1 MNKHRLQQTL
11 GVRAKNYSDEEQELF
26 LQAASFFA
34 EFATDPKIFAEVE
47 RRTKQYKDKNERK
60 I

>member
-11 GVRAKNYSDEEQELF
+11 GVKTDNYSDSEQELF

-34 EFATDPKIFAEVE
+34 EFATDPKIFSEVE
-47 RRTKQYKDKNERK
+47 KRWKERRKTMNEK
-60 I
+60 

>member
-11 GVRAKNYSDEEQELF
+11 GIKAENYSEEELELF

-34 EFATDPKIFAEVE
+34 EFATDPKIFSEVE
-47 RRTKQYKDKNERK
+47 RRVKENKHKNER
-60 I
+60 

>member
-11 GVRAKNYSDEEQELF
+11 GKGTENYSENEQELF

-47 RRTKQYKDKNERK
+47 RRCKERSK
-60 I
+60 TMDEK